1 MENITDW
8 DYNHAKRICNDFK
21 LKNLGEY
28 YDLHLESDTLLLAN
42 IFKNVR
48 EMCFIN
54 YQLKFI
60 NETKQKFFQFSY

>member
-1 MENITDW
+1 MENITDS
-8 DYNHAKRICNDFK
+8 DYNYAKRICNDFK

-28 YDLHLESDTLLLAN
+28 YDLYLESDTLLLAN

-60 NETKQKFFQFSY
+60 N